1 MLAGV
6 CRGAR
11 SANSC
16 FVRPWMLMTLKSAHR
31 IVCTPENVV
40 VEKRTP
46 AKTKSQIDPT
56 CGCAHDINLKP
67 PRCFASSAVNDEHH
81 FLLAHFNGEHTGH
94 Q

>member
-16 FVRPWMLMTLKSAHR
+16 LVRPWMLMTLKSAHR

-40 VEKRTP
+40 VEKRTTAMP
-46 AKTKSQIDPT
+46 CQ
-56 CGCAHDINLKP
+56 NEKP
-67 PRCFASSAVNDEHH
+67 DRSYLRLCTRHQPQTAA
-81 FLLAHFNGEHTGH
+81 LLCLIRR
-94 Q
+94 